1 MPCRVIRV
9 DAGSDQD
16 QMRQVLGSNRT
27 AEWES
32 SLAMLQR
39 GVDVFHPPDGVGVDD
54 RESGELD
61 LELREFCEDVL
72 GVDRAVSA
80 ATGDVGGVGGDGG
93 GGGVFV
99 QDAVAGFGK
108 RLVPWWVVGTAA
120 WRSVWRFRPAG
131 IMRMMVAFSWLP
143 AVSPA
148 VGRVVGL
155 GPGQSH
161 IRWLGL

>member
-9 DAGSDQD
+9 DAGSDED

-32 SLAMLQR
+32 SLAMLQK

-72 GVDRAVSA
+72 GVDRAHCA
-80 ATGDVGGVGGDGG
+80 ATGDVGGGGGGGG

-99 QDAVAGFGK
+99 QDAVAGFGQ
-108 RLVPWWVVGTAA
+108 RLVSGGGWWERRHGD
-120 WRSVWRFRPAG
+120 PCG
-131 IMRMMVAFSWLP
+131 AFAL
-143 AVSPA
+143 
-148 VGRVVGL
+148 L
-155 GPGQSH
+155 E
-161 IRWLGL
+161 LCE